1 MIVSDFLAEAQML
14 FGDTTEDTPK
24 EFLVG
29 ALNWSFRELAKTPK
43 LSKLFSRHLRRN
55 LGANRHY
62 RWDLNGAIKGEDGEE
77 EKPFDR
83 ISDIEY
89 LHFWSSTGGKPCLL
103 NICWAEPR
111 EFYTYSL
118 PEIAEVGRPCRYTLE
133 TEGDKTYLV
142 LDRPSDVPLILDYI
156 AYGTPREVHELT
168 DEIPVPSLAKN
179 ALLDLMRV
187 KYYQESDDLAQAGAF
202 FDIYVNKD
210 VPEMLQELY
219 KRKKCEPNYIVGN

>member
-1 MIVSDFLAEAQML
+1 ML

-24 EFLVG
+24 EFLID
-29 ALNWSFRELAKTPK
+29 ALNWSLRELTQVPK
-43 LSKLFSRHLRRN
+43 MSKLFSKHLRRN

-62 RWDLNGAIKGEDGEE
+62 RWDLNGAIANEDGEM

-111 EFYTYSL
+111 ELYSNSL
-118 PEIAEVGRPCRYTLE
+118 PEIARAGRPCQYTLE
-133 TEGDKTYLV
+133 TEGDKMFLV

-156 AYGTPREVHELT
+156 AYGTPRPVKELT
-168 DEIPVPSLAKN
+168 DEVPVTSLAKN
-179 ALLDLMRV
+179 ALMDLIRV
-187 KYYQESDDLAQAGAF
+187 KYYQEADDLAFAGAF
-202 FDIYVNKD
+202 FDTYNNKD
-210 VPEMLQELY
+210 VPELLQELY